1 VLAESILKGNLTD
14 LWSKYLST
22 LQPNRR
28 ASTDLKIVSILK
40 ERMQSLDSDDSDD
53 MLEYFMDMEGVDA
66 AAAELTLSARA
77 SAGLPQ
83 RRPSLSGT
91 TSSTASPALSSRR
104 RTLARSN
111 EERTTQAATTTTAAA
126 KEEKNTEKEKEKENN
141 DDEEKGIEKEEGN
154 IDKGQQQQQRETRE
168 RIQG

>member
-40 ERMQSLDSDDSDD
+40 ERMRSLDSDDSDD
-53 MLEYFMDMEGVDA
+53 MLEYFMDMEGVE
-66 AAAELTLSARA
+66 AAAELMSARA

-83 RRPSLSGT
+83 RRPSLPG
-91 TSSTASPALSSRR
+91 TSSSSGSPAVASRR
-104 RTLARSN
+104 RTLVRSN
-111 EERTTQAATTTTAAA
+111 EERTTQATTTTAAG
-126 KEEKNTEKEKEKENN
+126 KEEENKEKEKEKEKKNN
-141 DDEEKGIEKEEGN
+141 DDEEKEEGN
-154 IDKGQQQQQRETRE
+154 VDKDHQQRETRE
-168 RIQG
+168 RIFG

>member
-1 VLAESILKGNLTD
+1 MSESILKGNLTD

-66 AAAELTLSARA
+66 AAAELMSART

-91 TSSTASPALSSRR
+91 TSSSTSPAVSSRR

-111 EERTTQAATTTTAAA
+111 EERTQAPTTAAA
-126 KEEKNTEKEKEKENN
+126 KEEKNKENKEKEKENN
-141 DDEEKGIEKEEGN
+141 DNEEKGTEKEEGN
-154 IDKGQQQQQRETRE
+154 IDKGQQQQQQRETRE